1 MRTAFTCLLVSIL
14 CSTLSAQESSTAA
27 SKPTKAEK
35 ELVGIEWLKQFEGTW
50 ATAYDGTMHSRVIAN
65 KWLVSEISFS
75 GAAFSVQTLGWDE
88 KKKSFVGSWIDGT
101 SSHVWRYSGKLD
113 KSGTTILLEAE
124 GPDLQDPT
132 VMRMYRDSYK
142 FVTKDK
148 IASKSEYR
156 DEKGKWVKF
165 SEADMTRKTK

>member
-1 MRTAFTCLLVSIL
+1 MRIVITFLLVSIF
-14 CSTLSAQESSTAA
+14 CTKLSAQEGSTAV
-27 SKPTKAEK
+27 SKPAKAAK

-50 ATAYDGTMHSRVIAN
+50 ATAYDGTMRSRVIAN
-65 KWLVSEISFS
+65 KWLVSEISFNGS
-75 GAAFSVQTLGWDE
+75 TFSVQTLGWDE

-124 GPDLQDPT
+124 GPDLQDPS

-142 FVTKDK
+142 FVSKDK
-148 IASKSEYR
+148 IASKSEYC
-156 DEKGKWVKF
+156 DEDGKWTKF
-165 SEADMTRKTK
+165 NEADMTRKEK